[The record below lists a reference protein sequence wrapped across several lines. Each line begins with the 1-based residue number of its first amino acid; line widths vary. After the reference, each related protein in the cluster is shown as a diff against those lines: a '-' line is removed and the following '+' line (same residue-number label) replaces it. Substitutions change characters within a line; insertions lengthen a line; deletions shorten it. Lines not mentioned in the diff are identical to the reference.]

1 MAAEIILFVYP
12 SLRLLGVVLRFA
24 AGAFN
29 EHNGS
34 QSAVLFYCCSNNNKP
49 FNMKL

>member
-12 SLRLLGVVLRFA
+12 SLRLLCAALRVA
-24 AGAFN
+24 AGALH
-29 EHNGS
+29 EYNGS
-34 QSAVLFYCCSNNNKP
+34 QSAVLFYCCSNNNKT